1 MHVLFVCTGNL
12 CRSPSAEGFFA
23 QLLSEHGPE
32 VVTVSSVG
40 IRGSL
45 RLPPTP
51 LLEQGAAFGLDLS
64 EHESHQLQPAD
75 IAHSDL
81 IIGMARDHVREVIVS
96 DAGAFTKTYT
106 LREIVRR
113 GRAKG
118 PRYPGE
124 PLFEWLLRLGAGRR
138 PMDLVGE
145 APEDDTPDPMGGE
158 PEDFRLMLEEIAA
171 STRFLYS
178 LIWPAPIAGATAT
191 GSEATAASAS

>member
-12 CRSPSAEGFFA
+12 CRSPAAEGLFA
-23 QLLSEHGPE
+23 QLLAERGPE
-32 VVTVSSVG
+32 GVTVSSVG

-45 RLPPTP
+45 RPPPTA
-51 LLEQGAAFGLDLS
+51 LLDESVAFGLDLS
-64 EHESHQLQPAD
+64 EHESHQLHPGD
-75 IAHSDL
+75 IARSDL
-81 IIGMARDHVREVIVS
+81 IIGMARDHVREVLVG
-96 DAGAFTKTYT
+96 DASAFTKTYT

-138 PMDLVGE
+138 TMDLVGE
-145 APEDDTPDPMGGE
+145 APQDDTPDPMGGE

-171 STRFLYS
+171 STKFLHS
-178 LIWPAPIAGATAT
+178 LMWPAPMPSPSDAT
-191 GSEATAASAS
+191 SETTSEPV

>member
-23 QLLSEHGPE
+23 QLVAEHGPE
-32 VVTVSSVG
+32 GVTVSSVG

-45 RLPPTP
+45 RPPP
-51 LLEQGAAFGLDLS
+51 SQLLEEGAAFGLDLS
-64 EHESHQLQPAD
+64 EHESHQLDPSD
-75 IAHSDL
+75 IAGSDL
-81 IIGMARDHVREVIVS
+81 IIGMARDHVREVIVADS
-96 DAGAFTKTYT
+96 TAFSKTYT

-145 APEDDTPDPMGGE
+145 APQDDTPDPMGGE
-158 PEDFRLMLEEIAA
+158 NEDFRLMLEEIEA

-178 LIWPAPIAGATAT
+178 LIWPAPTAPM
-191 GSEATAASAS
+191 ASAIETTTESAV

>member
-1 MHVLFVCTGNL
+1 MHVLFLCTGNL

-23 QLLSEHGPE
+23 QLLAEHGPE
-32 VVTVSSVG
+32 GVVVSSAG
-40 IRGSL
+40 IRGSS
-45 RLPPTP
+45 RMPPSA
-51 LLEQGAAFGLDLS
+51 LLDQSTHFGLDLTA
-64 EHESHQLQPAD
+64 HASHQLTARD
-75 IAHSDL
+75 IARADL
-81 IIGMARDHVREVIVS
+81 IIAMARDHVREVLVS
-96 DAGAFTKTYT
+96 DSAAFTKTYT

-124 PLFEWLLRLGAGRR
+124 PLFEWLLRVGAGRR

-178 LIWPAPIAGATAT
+178 LLWSTPAPNPE
-191 GSEATAASAS
+191 S